1 MKRIYKVEILSEIIV
16 ETNGSITPDE
26 IMQEI
31 TPTMHIKP
39 SKSGRYR
46 VANYQ
51 SDSNIHEIDEEN
63 REIMKV

>member
-1 MKRIYKVEILSEIIV
+1 
-16 ETNGSITPDE
+16 
-26 IMQEI
+26 MQEI